1 MSGIER
7 EVFLTGIGGQGVQL
21 AARVLA
27 LAAMRE
33 GRNVMSLGTYGG
45 TMRGGNT
52 ESTVVV
58 ADGPIAS
65 PPVVS
70 RGWSAVVV
78 HPRYWGAL
86 RRKLQPDGVVVFD
99 SSFAS
104 SFDSSF
110 EGDFEDG
117 LGAARTFPVDAS
129 AIARDADAARAG
141 SLVLLGAYS
150 AVTALVSLDSLV
162 AAVAEALPPYRQQH
176 LDANT
181 RALAAGHRA
190 LPAGVA
196 AAWQVAA

>member
-27 LAAMRE
+27 LAATRE

-58 ADGPIAS
+58 ADAPIVA

-70 RGWSAVVV
+70 RGWSAIVV
-78 HPRYWGAL
+78 HPRYWGTL
-86 RRKLQPDGVVVFD
+86 RCKLQPDGVVVFD
-99 SSFAS
+99 SCFQKE
-104 SFDSSF
+104 F
-110 EGDFEDG
+110 EEG
-117 LGAARTFPVDAS
+117 LGVARVFPVDAS

-141 SLVLLGAYS
+141 SLVLLGAYC

-176 LDANT
+176 LEANA

-190 LPAGVA
+190 LPAGAA

>member
-27 LAAMRE
+27 LAATRE

-58 ADGPIAS
+58 ADVPIVA

-70 RGWSAVVV
+70 RGWSAIVV

-86 RRKLQPDGVVVFD
+86 RCKLQPDGVVVFD
-99 SSFAS
+99 SSFQKE
-104 SFDSSF
+104 FDSCF
-110 EGDFEDG
+110 EKELEEG
-117 LGAARTFPVDAS
+117 LGVARVFPVDAS

-141 SLVLLGAYS
+141 SLVLLGAYA
-150 AVTALVSLDSLV
+150 AVTAMVSLDSLV

-176 LDANT
+176 LEANA

-190 LPAGVA
+190 LPAGAA

>member
-58 ADGPIAS
+58 ADGPIVS

-78 HPRYWGAL
+78 HPRYWAAL
-86 RRKLQPDGVVVFD
+86 RRKLQPNGVVVFD
-99 SSFAS
+99 SSF
-104 SFDSSF
+104 DSSF
-110 EGDFEDG
+110 EEGFEDRF
-117 LGAARTFPVDAS
+117 GAARAFPVDAA

-162 AAVAEALPPYRQQH
+162 AAVAEALPSYRQQH

-196 AAWQVAA
+196 AAWQAAA

>member
-27 LAAMRE
+27 LAAVRE

-58 ADGPIAS
+58 ADGPIVS

-70 RGWSAVVV
+70 RGWSAVIV
-78 HPRYWGAL
+78 HPRYWETI

-99 SSFAS
+99 SSF
-104 SFDSSF
+104 DSS
-110 EGDFEDG
+110 FEDG
-117 LGAARTFPVDAS
+117 LGAARAFPVAAS
-129 AIARDADAARAG
+129 AVAREADAVRAG

-162 AAVAEALPPYRQQH
+162 AAAAEALPPYRQQH

-190 LPAGVA
+190 LPAGAA
-196 AAWQVAA
+196 AAWQLAA